1 MSNIRVKGFNSITF
15 WQEDSIGL
23 IVIKSDRN
31 GNIQTNTL
39 NELMQSLAVAAADEK
54 VKYIGITG
62 INSVFAKDIYFKPEE
77 SVKEALETML
87 SYSLFS
93 SGVQK
98 PIISLLNGDAINIG
112 YEIALLSDLIVST
125 SKAQCGFTK
134 DYQCL
139 MGGTIARRRFSNPT
153 LSKSTERKNCDKL
166 IEEIDFLGIAKEF
179 ILKEV
184 RNNIY
189 QERNAFRWDLKE
201 RIYEEQINFLKVHSD
216 KIKKDDHQ
224 ANQI

>member
-39 NELMQSLAVAAADEK
+39 NELMQSLAIAAADEK
-54 VKYIGITG
+54 VKYIGLTG

-77 SVKEALETML
+77 SIKEALETML

-98 PIISLLNGDAINIG
+98 PIISLINGDAINIG
-112 YEIALLSDLIVST
+112 FEIALLSDIIISS
-125 SKAQCGFTK
+125 SKAKCGFAK
-134 DYQCL
+134 DYTCL
-139 MGGTIARRRFSNPT
+139 MGGSIARRRFFDPT
-153 LSKSTERKNCDKL
+153 LAKPSARINCDKV
-166 IEEIDFLGIAKEF
+166 IEEIDFLGKAKEF
-179 ILKEV
+179 ILNDV

-189 QERNAFRWDLKE
+189 MERNAFRWDLKE
-201 RIYEEQINFLKVHSD
+201 RIYEEQINFLKIHSEGR
-216 KIKKDDHQ
+216 KTGDHE
-224 ANQI
+224 AH